1 MNMDS
6 IDELKAAHDSHI
18 QKLSQIHAEALT
30 DLHHQLQKSRK
41 ELERVTKERDE
52 LSGEIEGMKTE
63 VEMLR
68 GSFDLVQERLR
79 RVLVDQDDLVKM
91 VKLIDL
97 SASREDNREFSA
109 NRGLSASVSTK
120 PCAGFNTDNPT
131 ASTITNKNNSVINS
145 RGQKEKYLN
154 NPVKDIE
161 TNLKRKEQDS
171 STLAA
176 LQAIKYFKK
185 LEASDPIHLC
195 RLLEIPFCPDRS
207 FSLSTSLLASITV
220 HMASDSCAMKAFA
233 EHPLY
238 NILLNEIV
246 ELKQESNE
254 LCKLF
259 VSGDKK
265 RKERIAGI
273 SKLVNE
279 KKANDK
285 SILKWLIE
293 IEEQNEIIVASTNQ
307 NILSS
312 VLSKFGI

>member
-1 MNMDS
+1 MNTDMDS
-6 IDELKAAHDSHI
+6 IDELRATHDSHI
-18 QKLSQIHAEALT
+18 QKLSQLHTEALT
-30 DLHHQLQKSRK
+30 DLHDQLQKSRQ
-41 ELERVTKERDE
+41 ELERVTKERNE

-97 SASREDNREFSA
+97 STNKDNRDRRDNRELNA
-109 NRGLSASVSTK
+109 NRELK
-120 PCAGFNTDNPT
+120 PAD
-131 ASTITNKNNSVINS
+131 TINIINNQN
-145 RGQKEKYLN
+145 QKQKQKHHNIPL
-154 NPVKDIE
+154 KDIE
-161 TNLKRKEQDS
+161 TDLKQKEQDS

-185 LEASDPIHLC
+185 IEASDPIHLC

-207 FSLSTSLLASITV
+207 FSLSTSLLASISV
-220 HMASDSCAMKAFA
+220 HMASDSCAMKAFT

-238 NILLNEIV
+238 ALLLNEIV

-254 LCKLF
+254 LSKLF
-259 VSGDKK
+259 VSGNKK
-265 RKERIAGI
+265 RQERIAGI
-273 SKLVNE
+273 SKLIEETKVD
-279 KKANDK
+279 DK

-293 IEEQNEIIVASTNQ
+293 IE
-307 NILSS
+307 
-312 VLSKFGI
+312 G